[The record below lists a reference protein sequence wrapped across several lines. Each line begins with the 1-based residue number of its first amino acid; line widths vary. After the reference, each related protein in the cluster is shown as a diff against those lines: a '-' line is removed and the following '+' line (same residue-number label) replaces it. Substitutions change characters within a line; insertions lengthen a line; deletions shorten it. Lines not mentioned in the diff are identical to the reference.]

1 MTPVYNGTA
10 MEVKNIS
17 HHYTTGGLVLRDV
30 NMFVP
35 NIVGDGQVIGSL
47 GRSGRGKTT
56 LLKIIA
62 GLLQPTSGE
71 VLIGN
76 PLRPTASGDVGVVWQ
91 NTTLMEHVSVI
102 ENLVFAA
109 MRRNGLTKKQAHE
122 RSMEMLK
129 RFSLDEHAH
138 KMPDEISGGQR
149 RRVAILQQVLCTA
162 QVGSFTLLL
171 DEPFTGLDEVSKR
184 NVCELI
190 IECSKLDEFATIWVV
205 SHDISE
211 TLAVSDHAFL
221 LGWEYDEKGDPI
233 EGATVLKYYD
243 VANNGLVWR
252 DQGIFFKPEFVH
264 LCNTII
270 EDIKYD
276 NPSTRKRQM

>member
-1 MTPVYNGTA
+1 
-10 MEVKNIS
+10 
-17 HHYTTGGLVLRDV
+17 
-30 NMFVP
+30 
-35 NIVGDGQVIGSL
+35 
-47 GRSGRGKTT
+47 
-56 LLKIIA
+56 
-62 GLLQPTSGE
+62 
-71 VLIGN
+71 
-76 PLRPTASGDVGVVWQ
+76 
-91 NTTLMEHVSVI
+91 MEHVSVI

-221 LGWEYDEKGDPI
+221 LGWEYDENGDPI
-233 EGATVLKYYD
+233 EGATVLKNYD

-252 DQGIFFKPEFVH
+252 DQGIFSKPEFVH

-276 NPSTRKRQM
+276 NPSTRKRQV